1 MSSSVPSRLK
11 SMLVDLGKP
20 TLRGIRQCPKCR
32 TVNGTRS
39 SSCKNKQCDAVFK
52 EQGAERQKKKVECV
66 KVNFVFCLVALPA
79 KNTKVSKVVSYS
91 IMSIWHGADPV
102 SWKSACR

>member
-1 MSSSVPSRLK
+1 LLVIGDKILLFVVSCSVQDWSEMSSSSSIPSRLK

-20 TLRGIRQCPKCR
+20 TLRGIRQCPKCK

-52 EQGAERQKKKVECV
+52 EHVADRRKKNVECV
-66 KVNFVFCLVALPA
+66 KV
-79 KNTKVSKVVSYS
+79 SR
-91 IMSIWHGADPV
+91 IWPFSTECHF
-102 SWKSACR
+102 S